1 MSSVAKKKGLGGHIW
16 DYLTTVD
23 HKKIAILYLVA
34 GTLFFAIAGFEA
46 LLIRIQLMIPNNDF
60 ISAGL
65 FNELLT
71 MHGTT
76 MLFLAATPLLFA
88 FMNAI
93 VPLQIGARDV
103 AFPFLNS
110 LGFWLFFLGAVFLH
124 LSFFMGGAPDAG
136 WTSYA
141 SLSLYSPGHGI
152 DFYVLGL
159 QISGAGTLISG
170 INFIV
175 TIITMRAP
183 GMTFMRMPLFTWT
196 TLVSSTLI
204 LFAFPP
210 LTVGLFLMLVDRMF
224 GANFFDHTMGGNTIV
239 WEHLFWIFGH
249 PEVYILVLPAFGL
262 FSEIIPVFARKRL
275 FGYSSMVF
283 ATILIGFLGFMVWAH
298 HMFTTGLGATANAI
312 FAVATMAIA
321 VPTGM
326 KVFNWILTI
335 WGGSIKVTVPML
347 YALGFI
353 PSFVAGGVTGVMQA
367 TAPLDYQLH
376 DSYFIVAHFHY
387 VIVGGIVTALFG
399 SAHFYWPIMFNRTLN
414 EKLGVLTFWVFF
426 IGFHLTFFLQHFLG
440 LMGMPRRVFT
450 YMGDQGWDSFN
461 MISTVGALMMGV
473 GVILLVINVLL
484 SIKSAPVNRRDYW
497 GDGRSL
503 EWALETP
510 LPFYNF
516 KQTPLVRGYDP
527 YWIEKEEGNKEG
539 MVYAEPLGDI
549 HMPNNS
555 ILPLLMSIGMFVAA
569 FGALYSPWGDQ
580 AIAGT
585 AESVSP
591 AASLALMI
599 GGLGLTVACMIT
611 RSFKDDLGYHVH
623 KAEVEQIERELAEY
637 RAKGGKK

>member
-1 MSSVAKKKGLGGHIW
+1 LREVKVVSSYTQKKGFGATVW
-16 DYLTTVD
+16 DYITTVD
-23 HKKIAILYLVA
+23 HKKLAVMYLLA

-46 LLIRIQLMIPNNDF
+46 LLMRIQLMKPNNDF
-60 ISAGL
+60 VSAGF

-88 FMNAI
+88 FMNML

-170 INFIV
+170 LNFIV

-196 TLVSSTLI
+196 ALVSSALI

-210 LTVGLFLMLVDRMF
+210 LTIGLLMMLFDRMF
-224 GANFFDHTMGGNTIV
+224 GGNFFDHTMGGNTVI

-262 FSEIIPVFARKRL
+262 FSEIIPTFSRKRL

-298 HMFTTGLGATANAI
+298 HMFTVGLGPTANAI

-335 WGGSIKVTVPML
+335 WGGSIKVTTPML

-367 TAPLDYQLH
+367 SAPLDYQLH

-399 SAHFYWPIMFNRTLN
+399 SAHFYWPIFFNRMLN
-414 EKLGVLTFWVFF
+414 ETLGKWTFWVFF
-426 IGFHLTFFLQHFLG
+426 IGFHLTFFVQHFLG

-450 YMGDQGWDSFN
+450 YMEGQGWDQFN
-461 MISTVGALMMGV
+461 YISTIGALMMGV
-473 GVILLVINVLL
+473 GVIMMVINCLM
-484 SIKSAPVNRRDYW
+484 SIKGKPAGRDPW
-497 GDGRSL
+497 GDGRTL
-503 EWALETP
+503 EWAIP
-510 LPFYNF
+510 QPIPFYNF
-516 KQTPLVRGYDP
+516 RQTPLVRGLDP
-527 YWIEKEEGNKEG
+527 YWIEKQEGNKEG
-539 MVYAEPLGDI
+539 MTYAEPIGDI

-555 ILPLLMSIGMFVAA
+555 AIPFVISLGMFIAA
-569 FGALYSPWGDQ
+569 FGALYNPDADKPWS
-580 AIAGT
+580 IYI
-585 AESVSP
+585 
-591 AASLALMI
+591 LI
-599 GGLGLTVACMIT
+599 GGLAITFGAMIV
-611 RSFKDDLGYHVH
+611 RSIKDDHGFHLH
-623 KAEVEQIERELAEY
+623 KEEILEIEEQLY
-637 RAKGGKK
+637 GKGGNK

>member
-1 MSSVAKKKGLGGHIW
+1 MSSYTQKKGFGAAVW
-16 DYLTTVD
+16 DYITTVD
-23 HKKIAILYLVA
+23 HKKLAVMYLLA

-46 LLIRIQLMIPNNDF
+46 LLMRIQLMKPNNDF
-60 ISAGL
+60 VSAGF

-88 FMNAI
+88 FMNML

-170 INFIV
+170 LNFIV

-196 TLVSSTLI
+196 ALVSSALI

-210 LTVGLFLMLVDRMF
+210 LTIGLLMMLFDRMF
-224 GANFFDHTMGGNTIV
+224 GGNFFDHTMGGNTVI

-262 FSEIIPVFARKRL
+262 FSEIIPAFSRKRL

-298 HMFTTGLGATANAI
+298 HMFTVGLGPTANAI

-335 WGGSIKVTVPML
+335 WGGSIKVTTPML

-367 TAPLDYQLH
+367 SAPLDYQLH

-399 SAHFYWPIMFNRTLN
+399 SAHFYWPIFFNRMLN
-414 EKLGVLTFWVFF
+414 ETLGKITFWVFF

-450 YMGDQGWDSFN
+450 YMEGQGWDQFN
-461 MISTVGALMMGV
+461 YISTIGALMMGV
-473 GVILLVINVLL
+473 GVILMVINCLM
-484 SIKSAPVNRRDYW
+484 SIKGKPAGRDPW
-497 GDGRSL
+497 GDGRTL
-503 EWALETP
+503 EWSIP
-510 LPFYNF
+510 QPIPFYNF
-516 KQTPLVRGYDP
+516 RQTPLVRGLDP
-527 YWIEKEEGNKEG
+527 WWIEKQEGNKE
-539 MVYAEPLGDI
+539 VTFAEPLGDI

-555 ILPLLMSIGMFVAA
+555 AIPFVISLGMFIAA
-569 FGALYSPWGDQ
+569 FGALYNPDADKPWSIYVLIIGL
-580 AIAGT
+580 AITFGAMI
-585 AESVSP
+585 ARSV
-591 AASLALMI
+591 
-599 GGLGLTVACMIT
+599 
-611 RSFKDDLGYHVH
+611 KDDHGFHLH
-623 KAEVEQIERELAEY
+623 KKEILEIEEHLY
-637 RAKGGKK
+637 GKGGNK